1 MYTVIPW
8 TEDLDLT
15 DFYSE
20 ASRKGF
26 VNNASQEAM
35 IDCFKNEKHWCVWIL
50 YYNDRAVGSVAAHS
64 MKEGYRICARTCV
77 LTHLLP
83 TNTLRT
89 RSQIINHQ
97 HVTAQYLMPVCIEWA
112 PPWEDLYITSHPSEI
127 GTQRLV
133 HNIWAPS
140 LEKTGVLT
148 RAFEKEYRG
157 HVQTF
162 WRLNTNEFL
171 KQLVNVPKYRSV

>member
-1 MYTVIPW
+1 MYTIIPW

-15 DFYSE
+15 DFYKE
-20 ASRKGF
+20 AGRKGF

-35 IDCFKNEKHWCVWIL
+35 IDCFRNEKHWRVWNL

-97 HVTAQYLMPVCIEWA
+97 HVTAQYLMPACIEWA
-112 PPWEDLYITSHPSEI
+112 PPWEDLYITSHPSEV

-133 HNIWAPS
+133 HTIWGPS

-157 HVQTF
+157 HLQTF
-162 WRLNTNEFL
+162 WRLNTDEFL
-171 KQLVNVPKYRSV
+171 KQLRNVTKHYSM